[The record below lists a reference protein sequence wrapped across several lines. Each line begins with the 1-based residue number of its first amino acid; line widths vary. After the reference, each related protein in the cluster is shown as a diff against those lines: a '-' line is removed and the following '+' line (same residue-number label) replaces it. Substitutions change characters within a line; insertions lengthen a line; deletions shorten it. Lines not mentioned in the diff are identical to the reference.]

1 MDKDI
6 LGHFP
11 FETFRPNQKETIS
24 QIDKA
29 FNSGKRFAV
38 LDVQTGGGKSA
49 IGLTH
54 ARYMDSAYILTP
66 QKVLQ
71 DQYMRDFGGKIVD
84 LKGRNAYECL
94 LAPRF
99 GIKEKIFCHRG
110 LCKQQGKSKLPEC
123 VSKKQGEILCP
134 YFKRLA
140 EAKESPITLFN
151 FKSFL
156 FQANYARQF
165 GKRKLLI
172 IDEAH
177 NTESQLMDFVVISL
191 SDKDFAED
199 HIVFPSLDSPKKYLA
214 YFESINLAALIS
226 GKQKQAKRC
235 GDFDLAEKWEELA
248 LRYESFVDNIEHHE
262 FISEYRVQRKGKH
275 GRPYRVVT
283 LKPLFV
289 KQYAEQMLF
298 SYGEK
303 IILMSATI
311 LDHRVFCESLGIL
324 LDKVE
329 YIRVPSTFPVK
340 NRLIRLR
347 YAGNMN
353 YKEKQATLPK
363 LVEKIEGGLEI
374 HKNERGIIHTHSFE
388 ITNYIRANINRK
400 YLPRLLFQEDFP
412 DKDALLIRHAELVN
426 SVIVAPA
433 MHEGLDLKDSLSR
446 FQMICKVPY
455 PDGKNDKQLRERMK
469 LSWHYYVWLTCL
481 KLVQSYGRSVRSETD
496 YANTYILD
504 AQFEKF
510 YKQARKMLPAWFID
524 AILWH

>member
-1 MDKDI
+1 MAKDI
-6 LGHFP
+6 LRHFP
-11 FETFRPNQKETIS
+11 FETFRPYQKETIL
-24 QIDKA
+24 QIEEA
-29 FNSGKRFAV
+29 FKSGKRFAV

-54 ARYMDSAYILTP
+54 ARHQQSAYILTP
-66 QKVLQ
+66 QKILQ
-71 DQYMRDFGGKIVD
+71 DQYMRDFGNEIVD
-84 LKGRNAYECL
+84 LKGRNTYECV
-94 LAPRF
+94 LANRSLT
-99 GIKEKIFCHRG
+99 GERLFCHRG
-110 LCKQQGKSKLPEC
+110 LCKQQGKSKLKEC
-123 VSKKQGEILCP
+123 VRGEILCP

-140 EAKESPITLFN
+140 EAKVSPIALFN

-177 NTESQLMDFVVISL
+177 NTESQLMDFVSISL
-191 SDKDFAED
+191 SDRDFKDEKL
-199 HIVFPSLDSPKKYLA
+199 HFPRLETPYEYRD
-214 YFESINLAALIS
+214 YFRRIELEVKIEEKIRIA
-226 GKQKQAKRC
+226 QRC
-235 GDFDLAEKWEELA
+235 RDTEAQNKWKELYG
-248 LRYESFVDNIEHHE
+248 RYQRFVSEIDKHQ
-262 FISEYRVQRKGKH
+262 FISEYRKVKG
-275 GRPYRVVT
+275 RYTTWRTVT
-283 LKPLFV
+283 LKPLFI
-289 KQYAEQMLF
+289 KQYAEEMLF
-298 SYGEK
+298 SYGK
-303 IILMSATI
+303 KVILMSATI
-311 LDHRVFCESLGIL
+311 LDHRVLCESLGIPI
-324 LDKVE
+324 DKVE
-329 YIRVPSTFPVK
+329 YIRVPSAFPVE

-353 YKEKQATLPK
+353 YKEKYTTLPK
-363 LVEKIEGGLEI
+363 LVEKIEGGLDI
-374 HKNERGIIHTHSFE
+374 HKNDRGTIHTHSFE
-388 ITNYIRANINRK
+388 ITNYIRDNIKRK
-400 YLPRLLFQEDFP
+400 YLSRLLFQENFP
-412 DKDALLIRHAELVN
+412 DKDALLKRHSELSN

-455 PDGKNDKQLRERMK
+455 PDGKNDKQLKERTR
-469 LSWHYYVWLTCL
+469 LSWQYYIWLTCL